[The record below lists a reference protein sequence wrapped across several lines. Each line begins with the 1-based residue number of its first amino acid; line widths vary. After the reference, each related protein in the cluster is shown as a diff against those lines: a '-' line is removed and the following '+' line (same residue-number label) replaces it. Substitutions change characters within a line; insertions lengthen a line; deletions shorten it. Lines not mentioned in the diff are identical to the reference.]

1 MIGLLCGRYF
11 FVSEIIKRY
20 LNISGG
26 QMNLLDSKV
35 HDRILEKKKRLDSHR
50 PLPQSTVRKIQQ
62 QMEAEYIYNSNAIEG
77 NTLKLRETQL
87 ILEKGIT
94 IQGKSLR
101 EHLEVRNHPQAIKYI
116 ERITKRSLKEQDIV
130 TLHQIAMKSIEDDAG
145 RYRTTEVRIGGADL
159 IPPPAYEIP
168 QLIGQ
173 LVGWYNQN
181 PDELRPIELASLL
194 HHRLVHIHPFHDGN
208 GRVARLLMN
217 LTLIRN
223 GYPLAV
229 ILNVDRKKY
238 YDTLKR
244 ADNKDPVSF
253 VNFVA
258 AAAERSLDL
267 YLRALEPTTE
277 KNKLLTL
284 KEASKGSPYSQ
295 EYLSLLARRR
305 RIAAVKIGRKWMI
318 TKAAIQQ
325 YLEEIETKSSR

>member
-1 MIGLLCGRYF
+1 
-11 FVSEIIKRY
+11 
-20 LNISGG
+20 
-26 QMNLLDSKV
+26 MNLLDSKV

-50 PLPQSTVRKIQQ
+50 PLPPSIVRKIQQ
-62 QMEAEYIYNSNAIEG
+62 QMVIEYVYNSNAIEG

-87 ILEKGIT
+87 ILEEGIT

-101 EHLEVRNHPQAIKYI
+101 EHLEVRNHPKAITYVEK
-116 ERITKRSLKEQDIV
+116 ITKRSLREQDIL
-130 TLHQIAMKSIEDDAG
+130 TLHQIIMKSITDDAG
-145 RYRTTEVRIGGADL
+145 RYRATEVRIGGADF

-168 QLIGQ
+168 HLTKE
-173 LVGWYNQN
+173 LVDWYNLN
-181 PDELRPIELASLL
+181 PDELRPIELASML
-194 HHRLVHIHPFHDGN
+194 HHRFVYMHPFHDGN

-244 ADNKDPVSF
+244 ADNKDPSPF

-258 AAAERSLDL
+258 AAEERALDL

-325 YLEEIETKSSR
+325 YLEETETKSSR